1 MFDII
6 LYFRLEILNYS
17 FIKAHNNNSPK
28 FPADVS
34 VQLTNVSPYKGH
46 HTYNSFFFL
55 GRNLG
60 VLAEED
66 SEEEE
71 VDEGQKREVSFT
83 DKNTSRI

>member
-28 FPADVS
+28 FPADLS
-34 VQLTNVSPYKGH
+34 VQSTDVSPY
-46 HTYNSFFFL
+46 TYISFFFL

-83 DKNTSRI
+83 DRNTSRI